1 MKIIMMMAMTVDGK
15 IARNDNHFPSWTS
28 REDKALFAQITKK
41 HGVVLMGDKTFWTF
55 PAPLSERL
63 NVVFTLDKNPPQI
76 KGVKWVSGEP
86 EKVLAELEKMGY
98 QSAILGGG
106 CYLNSLFLRKKLI
119 NEIILTIEPRLFGSG
134 LSLFSDNVNV
144 NLELLEAKKIN
155 DSSIMLKYKV
165 IY

>member
-1 MKIIMMMAMTVDGK
+1 MKIIMMMAMTADGK

-98 QSAILGGG
+98 ESAILGGG

-119 NEIILTIEPRLFGSG
+119 DEIILTIEPRLFGSG
-134 LSLFSDNVNV
+134 LSLFGDNVNV

-155 DSSIMLKYKV
+155 SQSVMLRYKI